1 MIATLGQFTIS
12 TDKKRLELEVI
23 VDYLER
29 SYWAQTRPKE
39 VIEKSLQH
47 SECFGLYDEKKQKGK
62 QVGFA
67 RVITD
72 YATFAYL
79 ADVFVLEPYQG
90 RGLGKWLVKTVLTH
104 PDLKTC
110 RWELGTK
117 DAHAFYAQFDFEK
130 PTSNRVMKRV
140 SVQVKGLGEVC

>member
-1 MIATLGQFTIS
+1 MTGRFTIS
-12 TDKKRLELEVI
+12 TDKGRLEFHVI
-23 VDYLER
+23 TDYLSR
-29 SYWAQTRPKE
+29 SYWAQGRSRE

-62 QVGFA
+62 QIGFA

-79 ADVFVLEPYQG
+79 ADVFVLEAYQG
-90 RGLGKWLVKTVLTH
+90 RGLGKWLVKTVLSH
-104 PDLKTC
+104 PDLSTC

-117 DAHAFYAQFDFEK
+117 DAHALYTQFGFQR
-130 PTSNRVMKRV
+130 PTNDRVMKRV
-140 SVQVKGLGEVC
+140 SVEREPLG

>member
-1 MIATLGQFTIS
+1 MTAALEQFTIS
-12 TDKKRLELEVI
+12 TDKKRLEPAVI

-29 SYWAQTRPKE
+29 SYWAKGRSKE
-39 VIEKSLQH
+39 VIETSLQH
-47 SECFGLYDEKKQKGK
+47 SECFGLYDEKHQKGK
-62 QVGFA
+62 QIGFA

-79 ADVFVLEPYQG
+79 ADVFVLESYQG

-104 PDLKTC
+104 PDLLTC

-117 DAHAFYAQFDFEK
+117 DAHALYAQFGFER
-130 PTSNRVMKRV
+130 PTSDRGMKRA
-140 SVQVKGLGEVC
+140 SVAREPLE